1 MRSSG
6 NRQEQICPGPDKRVP
21 PRGMDNQTRCGGR
34 SEGHAC
40 RARRSAMGNLTSCVG
55 RDKRVP
61 PRAWRRISPRR
72 SDLRLRRR
80 KHPCNPDREAAER
93 CHRFCSVGSEAVA
106 RSRCEYLATSSS
118 SLWRFS
124 GLVANSSHPAVKHR
138 SRSPGS
144 EFAVKAMI
152 GAV

>member
-1 MRSSG
+1 MSSVTVHAVARKSRG
-6 NRQEQICPGPDKRVP
+6 TNIPRTRQAGPSKR
-21 PRGMDNQTRCGGR
+21 RFGG
-34 SEGHAC
+34 
-40 RARRSAMGNLTSCVG
+40 ARRSCPP
-55 RDKRVP
+55 KRNGQSNVVRRTRQARP
-61 PRAWRRISPRR
+61 SEGWRRISPRR